1 MKFDK
6 GISDPK
12 IQKMADEVE
21 EIAKEQKKSKSDLY
35 FDKEDLQKDGV
46 IDLSKPQENKV
57 EGEVKDEVDKKV
69 DDIIQQATNDQ
80 VGIKTN
86 LRKEKIKEYEEIEAT
101 KEFLFSRKEK
111 EIPIKIPINEEEALT
126 FFARRL
132 SEREMQVYFDRK
144 LMMKNQ
150 NELTDDEVEKL
161 RDKNLKLLSK
171 VIVKPSMEP
180 EEWDNID
187 APLSNELGIKVAKL
201 LSNINE
207 GEVLSDLKKK

>member
-6 GISDPK
+6 GINDPK

-35 FDKEDLQKDGV
+35 FDKEDLQKDG
-46 IDLSKPQENKV
+46 ISDLSKPQENKV
-57 EGEVKDEVDKKV
+57 EDEVKDEVDKKV

-101 KEFLFSRKEK
+101 KELLFSRKEK
-111 EIPIKIPINEEEALT
+111 EIPIKIPINEEKALT